1 MKHQVIR
8 PFILSNNVPPAILLV
23 EQNGKFIM
31 RTVCHDGEPTCDL
44 RVITRSCDVFGSYGE
59 RKDKYIFV
67 E

>member
-23 EQNGKFIM
+23 ERNGKFIM
-31 RTVCHDGEPTCDL
+31 STVRHDGEPTCDL